1 MAHQINRCAVYSASY
16 IFFTGK
22 GLALNLVQD
31 PTHAVLRWSSDFTT
45 LKVAHNLINNPEL
58 KCFQKEK
65 KSHFTNQ
72 FPTLFNFFFCHKL
85 SI

>member
-1 MAHQINRCAVYSASY
+1 MVHQINRCAAYSASY

-22 GLALNLVQD
+22 GLAFNLVPD
-31 PTHAVLRWSSDFTT
+31 PAHAVLRWSSDFTT
-45 LKVAHNLINNPEL
+45 LKVAHNLNNNPEL

-65 KSHFTNQ
+65 SIHKSISQ
-72 FPTLFNFFFCHKL
+72 IVQFFFYCHKL